1 MKREHD
7 ANRAL
12 ALAALPA
19 PSYFKHT
26 ERHERHATNARKAA
40 ARLAS
45 FEPAGGDPYNRPAK
59 L

>member
-26 ERHERHATNARKAA
+26 ERHATNARKAA
-40 ARLAS
+40 ARLAV
-45 FEPAGGDPYNRPAK
+45 FEPAGVDPYNRPAK